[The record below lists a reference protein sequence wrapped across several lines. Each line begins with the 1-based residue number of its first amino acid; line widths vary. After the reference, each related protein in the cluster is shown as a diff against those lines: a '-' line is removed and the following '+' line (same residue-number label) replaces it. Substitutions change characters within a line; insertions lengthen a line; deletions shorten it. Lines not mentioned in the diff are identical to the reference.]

1 MEYFEKIEQAA
12 LFARGALSLM
22 EAHRVPPHPGNFAVW
37 YVYASGSFP
46 DLKRAVDETI
56 ATKKPFDDAAM
67 ADLRRRFFGFHAE
80 GEALTHATQRI
91 EGALAQVIEYLGA
104 ASRGASNYGDTL
116 QNFTDKMA
124 GADPIVD
131 IRDMLRTVLNETRS
145 ITETNRLLEIR
156 LDSSSQEIRLLRENL
171 DEVKREAL
179 TDALTGIA
187 NRKLFDLVLRESTA
201 QAMEKGERL
210 GLIMLD
216 IDFFKMFN
224 DTYGHLM
231 GDQVLKL
238 VARALTDTLR
248 PEDTAARYGGE
259 EFAIVLPKSTI
270 AEAARTAEILLA
282 NVAGKQVTN
291 KRTGEHLGR
300 ITLSAGI
307 AEYRLGEPL
316 GQFIQRADEALYAA
330 KRQGRNRVVSERD
343 LDGSAIGVK
352 SEPRKP

>member
-12 LFARGALSLM
+12 LFARNALSLM
-22 EAHRVPPHPGNFAVW
+22 ESHRVAPHPGNFAVW

-46 DLKRAVDETI
+46 DLKRAIDERI
-56 ATKKPFDDAAM
+56 AGRTPFDDVGM
-67 ADLRRRFFGFHAE
+67 AELRRRFFGFHAE
-80 GEALTHATQRI
+80 GEALTQATRRI
-91 EGALAQVIEYLGA
+91 EGALAQVIDYLGA
-104 ASRGASNYGDTL
+104 ASRGASDYGDTL
-116 QNFTDKMA
+116 QTFTDKIA

-131 IRDMLRTVLNETRS
+131 IRDMLRTVLSETRS

-187 NRKLFDLVLRESTA
+187 NRKLFDLVLRETTA

-210 GLIMLD
+210 CLIMLD

-224 DTYGHLM
+224 DTYGHPM

-259 EFAIVLPKSTI
+259 EFAIVLPKSTL
-270 AEAARTAEILLA
+270 AEAVRTAEILLA

-300 ITLSAGI
+300 ITLSAGV

-316 GQFIQRADEALYAA
+316 GHFIQRADEALYAA
-330 KRQGRNRVVSERD
+330 KRKGRNRVIAQDELERQT
-343 LDGSAIGVK
+343 GAVK
-352 SEPRKP
+352 SEPKTP